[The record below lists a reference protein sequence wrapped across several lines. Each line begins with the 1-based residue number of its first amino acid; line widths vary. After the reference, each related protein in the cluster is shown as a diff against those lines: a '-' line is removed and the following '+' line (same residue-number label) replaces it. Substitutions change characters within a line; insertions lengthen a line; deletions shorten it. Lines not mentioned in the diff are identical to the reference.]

1 MKTVLSLLVCLV
13 LGLSAPTGAAAREI
27 TASVFPVWLLLREVA
42 RDVPDAHV
50 SLLLPPGTGC
60 PHDYA
65 MTPQDRRGLAR
76 ADVLVIN
83 GLGLESFLG
92 EKGRVE
98 ELMKKGSA
106 VIDVSRGVEGLMHD
120 EDDDHGHNHGG
131 VNPHIFASPAMME
144 RMAASLAEQLA
155 ALDPANAAL
164 YGEGGRRAAALY
176 AALAEECRAT
186 GARLAGK
193 GVLVQHEIFSYLAR
207 DMGLRVDGVIRQ
219 GEGLEPSARGM
230 LTLVRAIREKGTSAV
245 ITEPQYP
252 DRAGKTLAAETG
264 ITCITLDPMASGPE
278 DAPLDYYENVMRENL
293 RILEQALGS

>member
-13 LGLSAPTGAAAREI
+13 LGLSSPAGAAAREI

-42 RDVPDAHV
+42 RDVPDTHI

-76 ADVLVIN
+76 TDVLVIN

-106 VIDVSRGVEGLMHD
+106 VIDVSLGVEGLMHD
-120 EDDDHGHNHGG
+120 EEDDHGHDHGG

-144 RMAASLAEQLA
+144 RMAASLAGQLA

-164 YGEGGRRAAALY
+164 YEEGGRRAAALY
-176 AALAEECRAT
+176 AALADECRAT
-186 GARLAGK
+186 GARLAGR

-230 LTLVRAIREKGTSAV
+230 LTLVRTIREKGTSAV

-252 DRAGKTLAAETG
+252 DRAGRTLAAETG

-278 DAPLDYYENVMRENL
+278 DAPLDYYESVMRENL

>member
-13 LGLSAPTGAAAREI
+13 LGLSSPTGAAAREI

-176 AALAEECRAT
+176 AALAEECRPPSSTFPGAWKGSCMMRTTTTATTT
-186 GARLAGK
+186 GA
-193 GVLVQHEIFSYLAR
+193 
-207 DMGLRVDGVIRQ
+207 
-219 GEGLEPSARGM
+219 
-230 LTLVRAIREKGTSAV
+230 
-245 ITEPQYP
+245 
-252 DRAGKTLAAETG
+252 
-264 ITCITLDPMASGPE
+264 
-278 DAPLDYYENVMRENL
+278 
-293 RILEQALGS
+293 